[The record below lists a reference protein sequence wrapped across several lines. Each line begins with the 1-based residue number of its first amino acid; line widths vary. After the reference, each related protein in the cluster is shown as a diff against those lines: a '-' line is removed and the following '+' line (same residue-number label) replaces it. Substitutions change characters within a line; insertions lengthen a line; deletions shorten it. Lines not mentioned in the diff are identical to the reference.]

1 MTTHH
6 HSDPGEQ
13 AARAAEYERWLGSD
27 SLSARGIRWWMGPLG
42 QWFANAP
49 LYRLKANLKL
59 DHTVRMLDIGTGRG
73 TVMRMLDDNLGCD
86 RAPVGLDVSRA
97 VLRLAS
103 ADEENQQRGAGLV
116 QGSATALPFAD
127 GAFNLV
133 LCGHLVKHLDDDDVR
148 ALFIEVR
155 RVLEP
160 GGLALVWEFG
170 PTGHRALDAWNART
184 LSTGVRR
191 PRLRSTKTLRRLAEE
206 AGFTFARDADLRP
219 FLLPPI
225 PRASILIG
233 RPPSEG
239 SEG

>member
-1 MTTHH
+1 MTAHH
-6 HSDPGEQ
+6 HSGPGEQ

-27 SLSARGIRWWMGPLG
+27 SLSARVIRWWMGPLG

-49 LYRLKANLKL
+49 LYRLKSNLKL

-73 TVMRMLDDNLGCD
+73 TVMRMLDATLGCD

-97 VLRLAS
+97 VLRQAT
-103 ADEENQQRGAGLV
+103 ADEENPERGAGLV
-116 QGSATALPFAD
+116 QGSATALPFAS

-133 LCGHLVKHLDDDDVR
+133 LCGHLVKHLDDDDAR

-170 PTGHRALDAWNART
+170 PTGYRALDGWNART

-206 AGFTFARDADLRP
+206 AGFTFTRDADLRP

-233 RPPSEG
+233 RPPDEG
-239 SEG
+239 

>member
-1 MTTHH
+1 MNEHP
-6 HSDPGEQ
+6 HSDQGEQ
-13 AARAAEYERWLGSD
+13 AQRAAEYERWLGSD

-59 DHTVRMLDIGTGRG
+59 DRTVRMLDIGARRG
-73 TVMRMLDDNLGCD
+73 TVMRMLDDALGCN

-97 VLRLAS
+97 ILRQAM
-103 ADEENQQRGAGLV
+103 ADEDNPQRCAGLV

-127 GAFNLV
+127 GSFNLV
-133 LCGHLVKHLDDDDVR
+133 LCGHLVKHLEDDDVR

-170 PTGHRALDAWNART
+170 PTGHRALDAWNVRS

-191 PRLRSTKTLRRLAEE
+191 PRLRSTRTLRRLAEE
-206 AGFTFARDADLRP
+206 SGFTFTRDADLRP

-233 RPPSEG
+233 KRPDEG
-239 SEG
+239 

>member
-1 MTTHH
+1 MTAHH
-6 HSDPGEQ
+6 HSDPDAQ
-13 AARAAEYERWLGSD
+13 AQRAAEYERWLGSS
-27 SLSARGIRWWMGPLG
+27 SLSARSIRWWMGPVG

-59 DHTVRMLDIGTGRG
+59 DHTVRLLDIGVGRG
-73 TVMRMLDDNLGCD
+73 TVMRMLDDALECD
-86 RAPVGLDVSRA
+86 RAPVGLDVSRT
-97 VLRLAS
+97 VLRLAA
-103 ADEENQQRGAGLV
+103 ADEENPQRGAGLV

-127 GAFNLV
+127 GSFNLV
-133 LCGHLVKHLDDDDVR
+133 LCGHLVKHLEDDDVR

-170 PTGHRALDAWNART
+170 PTGHRALDAWNVRS
-184 LSTGVRR
+184 LSSGVRQ
-191 PRLRSTKTLRRLAEE
+191 PRLRSTRTLRRLAEE
-206 AGFTFARDADLRP
+206 SGFTFTRDADLRP

-233 RPPSEG
+233 RPPDED
-239 SEG
+239 

>member
-1 MTTHH
+1 MNEHD

-13 AARAAEYERWLGSD
+13 ARRAAEYEQWLSAA

-59 DHTVRMLDIGTGRG
+59 DSTVRLLDIGVGRG
-73 TVMRMLDDNLGCD
+73 TVMRMLDDTLECD

-97 VLRLAS
+97 ILRQAA
-103 ADEENQQRGAGLV
+103 ADEDNPQRGAGLV
-116 QGSATALPFAD
+116 QGSATALPFAND
-127 GAFNLV
+127 AFNLV
-133 LCGHLVKHLDDDDVR
+133 LCGHLVKHLDDDDLR

-170 PTGHRALDAWNART
+170 PTGHRTLDAWNART

-206 AGFTFARDADLRP
+206 SGFTFTRDADLRP

-233 RPPSEG
+233 KRPDEG
-239 SEG
+239 

>member
-1 MTTHH
+1 
-6 HSDPGEQ
+6 
-13 AARAAEYERWLGSD
+13 
-27 SLSARGIRWWMGPLG
+27 MGPLG

-49 LYRLKANLKL
+49 LYRLPKNLKL
-59 DHTVRMLDIGTGRG
+59 DHTVRLLDIGVGRG
-73 TVMRMLDDNLGCD
+73 TVMRMLDDTLGCD
-86 RAPVGLDVSRA
+86 RAPAGLDVSRA
-97 VLRLAS
+97 VLRRAA
-103 ADEENQQRGAGLV
+103 ADEENPRRGAGLV
-116 QGSATALPFAD
+116 QGSATTLPFA
-127 GAFNLV
+127 GASFNLV

-184 LSTGVRR
+184 LSTGVSR

-206 AGFTFARDADLRP
+206 SGFTFTRDADLRP

-225 PRASILIG
+225 PRASILLG
-233 RPPSEG
+233 RPPDEG
-239 SEG
+239 

>member
-1 MTTHH
+1 MNEHD
-6 HSDPGEQ
+6 HSGPGEQ
-13 AARAAEYERWLGSD
+13 AQRAAEYERWLSAA

-59 DHTVRMLDIGTGRG
+59 DQTVRLLDIGVGRG
-73 TVMRMLDDNLGCD
+73 TVMRMLDDTLECD
-86 RAPVGLDVSRA
+86 RAPVGLDASRA
-97 VLRLAS
+97 ILRQAA
-103 ADEENQQRGAGLV
+103 ADEDNPQRGAGLV
-116 QGSATALPFAD
+116 QGSATALPFAND
-127 GAFNLV
+127 TFNLV

-170 PTGHRALDAWNART
+170 PTGYRPLDAWNART
-184 LSTGVRR
+184 LATGVRR

-206 AGFTFARDADLRP
+206 SGFTFTRDADLRP

-233 RPPSEG
+233 KRPDEG
-239 SEG
+239 

>member
-1 MTTHH
+1 
-6 HSDPGEQ
+6 
-13 AARAAEYERWLGSD
+13 
-27 SLSARGIRWWMGPLG
+27 MGPLG

-59 DHTVRMLDIGTGRG
+59 DHTVRLLDVGVGRG
-73 TVMRMLDDNLGCD
+73 AVMRMLDDALGCD
-86 RAPVGLDVSRA
+86 RAPVGLDISRA
-97 VLRLAS
+97 ILRRAA
-103 ADEENQQRGAGLV
+103 ADEDNAERGAGLV

-127 GAFNLV
+127 GSFNLV
-133 LCGHLVKHLDDDDVR
+133 LCGHLVKRLDDDAVR

-170 PTGHRALDAWNART
+170 PTGNRALDAWNART

-191 PRLRSTKTLRRLAEE
+191 PRLRSTRTLRRLAEE
-206 AGFTFARDADLRP
+206 AGFTFTRDADLRP

-225 PRASILIG
+225 PRASVLVG
-233 RPPSEG
+233 RPPDEG
-239 SEG
+239 